1 MENIFN
7 TSSRGYLR
15 LSTSPD
21 EESPLLTPEANVGAH
36 QIAFITPRALPQF
49 MQQATNRFDSFWQG
63 VTGPSSSDKVD
74 LSNAVRQIL
83 VDMGAGDVSLEAMQH
98 QLPLQSMCKMF
109 CGDSPPVRFGKDD
122 KGNVVFEIR
131 GKVDT
136 DKLKGIAEDL
146 KRIGMPAQGRS
157 LLATLNL
164 APDGDV
170 RNLPS
175 AVRDVL
181 VKMGAGPEHLA
192 VAHDELPLKRLH
204 QMFCG
209 DKPPISIWHDDA
221 GDVVF
226 FTDPLVD
233 TGEVVSIAK
242 RLARCGMT
250 AQGASL
256 LVSLIV
262 RGPDLDQ
269 DAWVRLLQ
277 ELARLAVV
285 PARGAASKHVPAEVA
300 RALERSGVDPRSPVQ
315 LLRGGPQHR
324 IPCDPDSPC
333 HRALEGSSA
342 RNLASQSDARQNMAP
357 QLDLIDARLRKLP
370 VDPLSRQAGAGRHC
384 QRADPDARRSVECGL
399 RTHGERCPRQAA
411 ANRQRAG
418 ASCFDSCR
426 GN

>member
-36 QIAFITPRALPQF
+36 QIAFINPPELPPF
-49 MQQATNRFDSFWQG
+49 MQQATNRFDSFWQR

-83 VDMGAGDVSLEAMQH
+83 VDMGAGAVSLEAMHH

-192 VAHDELPLKRLH
+192 LAHDELPLKSLH
-204 QMFCG
+204 RMFCG
-209 DKPPISIWHDDA
+209 DRPPISIWHDDA

-277 ELARLAVV
+277 ELALLLWYR
-285 PARGAASKHVPAEVA
+285 PE
-300 RALERSGVDPRSPVQ
+300 VQ
-315 LLRGGPQHR
+315 LPSMFLPKLRVLLNDPASIRGPLF
-324 IPCDPDSPC
+324 SYSE
-333 HRALEGSSA
+333 EGLSTQYLAILTRHVTEPSKDLPQGI
-342 RNLASQSDARQNMAP
+342 LASQSHARRNMAT

-370 VDPLSRQAGAGRHC
+370 VGSAVARGGAWSTLS
-384 QRADPDARRSVECGL
+384 
-399 RTHGERCPRQAA
+399 
-411 ANRQRAG
+411 
-418 ASCFDSCR
+418 AS
-426 GN
+426 